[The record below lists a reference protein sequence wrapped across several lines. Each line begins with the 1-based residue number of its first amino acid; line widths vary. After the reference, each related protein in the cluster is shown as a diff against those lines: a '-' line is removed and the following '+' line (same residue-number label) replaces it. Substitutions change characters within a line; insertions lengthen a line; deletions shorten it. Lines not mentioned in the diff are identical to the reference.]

1 MIIRANLGYRFF
13 FAFCMLSGLFLPVI
27 CIIELVR
34 KFNLLVFTDFIALI
48 FGLGMGLWLF
58 LYCFK
63 FVFGCSI
70 ILNEKSIIL
79 KNWKNKFSNL
89 SVENSWEISDFIL
102 PSSIN
107 DEVKIENIEQVV
119 LGSLNKL
126 KKICQEIGDEKTE
139 KEIGSFRY
147 KLKKTHLSKVV
158 GFHSSR
164 QYLYIK
170 VKNND
175 SRIIDVSLFS
185 KNHLKDLFKILR
197 EKNKNIILR
206 K

>member
-1 MIIRANLGYRFF
+1 MIIRANLGYRLF

-79 KNWKNKFSNL
+79 KIQLFVKTDSIRGCHT
-89 SVENSWEISDFIL
+89 E
-102 PSSIN
+102 SS
-107 DEVKIENIEQVV
+107 
-119 LGSLNKL
+119 GA
-126 KKICQEIGDEKTE
+126 
-139 KEIGSFRY
+139 
-147 KLKKTHLSKVV
+147 
-158 GFHSSR
+158 
-164 QYLYIK
+164 
-170 VKNND
+170 
-175 SRIIDVSLFS
+175 
-185 KNHLKDLFKILR
+185 
-197 EKNKNIILR
+197 
-206 K
+206 